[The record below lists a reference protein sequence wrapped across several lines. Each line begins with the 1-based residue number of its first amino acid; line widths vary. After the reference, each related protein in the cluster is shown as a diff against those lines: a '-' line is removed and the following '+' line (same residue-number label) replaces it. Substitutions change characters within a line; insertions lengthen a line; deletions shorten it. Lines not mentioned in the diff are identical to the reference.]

1 VDLLVEL
8 QRNFREGSATPR
20 GPGNH
25 EILMFLELA
34 VSQIIHSV
42 AIYMQFERVS
52 AALKRG

>member
-8 QRNFREGSATPR
+8 QRNFREGSAAPR
-20 GPGNH
+20 GPGNN